1 MILIYKERLFN
12 CMRSILILFLLFF
25 ILSSYSQSMS
35 KDLNAE
41 ELINKSKDITY
52 TNPEQASYYANKA
65 IQLLS
70 SNLKEGEKNNLIA
83 EAMLTYSLAAK
94 LLGDFDLSIKMLH
107 KAIDYVTSNNILLK
121 GKIYSMMGIV
131 YCSLMDYNAAIE
143 NNDKATALFK
153 VIGDSAAIAAN
164 YNSRGIIHYS
174 LEEFDLAER
183 FLLQALKINRS
194 LKLLKE
200 VAANLNNLAL
210 YKGDSNEK
218 IAYVKEAIAIN
229 RNLNA
234 QWALGENYN
243 NLGKQY
249 YYAGQYNDALIAL
262 SISKNISTGIGAKEL
277 VADNYQYHSWVYIA
291 IGDYEKAYNSF
302 KELYKLSRE
311 LYSSSKLRAVEHD
324 ISNRRYEQ
332 QKRLAQKK
340 EYDYEIKVL
349 RLNILILIVLLI
361 LLISIT
367 FFVIKWYRRK
377 KILELLNKQYE
388 LEQYQRQLAEL
399 KINQQKLELETAHTS
414 LMNKRREVTAFAVFL
429 QSRNDLLD
437 KIREMIK
444 KGYKMNHNQITQHLK
459 KLNLFIAQYQSLDS
473 YNTSLLLSVEENN
486 QNFLNRLEKKHPDLT
501 QGQKELSLLL
511 CINLS
516 TKEIALLTGK
526 TPKTINMNR
535 YRLRKTLNLSSDDSL
550 SNYLQKI

>member
-41 ELINKSKDITY
+41 ELINKSKNITY

-200 VAANLNNLAL
+200 VAANLNNLAHIIHQ
-210 YKGDSNEK
+210 K
-218 IAYVKEAIAIN
+218 
-229 RNLNA
+229 
-234 QWALGENYN
+234 
-243 NLGKQY
+243 
-249 YYAGQYNDALIAL
+249 
-262 SISKNISTGIGAKEL
+262 
-277 VADNYQYHSWVYIA
+277 VA
-291 IGDYEKAYNSF
+291 
-302 KELYKLSRE
+302 
-311 LYSSSKLRAVEHD
+311 
-324 ISNRRYEQ
+324 
-332 QKRLAQKK
+332 
-340 EYDYEIKVL
+340 
-349 RLNILILIVLLI
+349 
-361 LLISIT
+361 
-367 FFVIKWYRRK
+367 
-377 KILELLNKQYE
+377 
-388 LEQYQRQLAEL
+388 
-399 KINQQKLELETAHTS
+399 
-414 LMNKRREVTAFAVFL
+414 
-429 QSRNDLLD
+429 
-437 KIREMIK
+437 
-444 KGYKMNHNQITQHLK
+444 
-459 KLNLFIAQYQSLDS
+459 
-473 YNTSLLLSVEENN
+473 
-486 QNFLNRLEKKHPDLT
+486 
-501 QGQKELSLLL
+501 
-511 CINLS
+511 
-516 TKEIALLTGK
+516 
-526 TPKTINMNR
+526 
-535 YRLRKTLNLSSDDSL
+535 
-550 SNYLQKI
+550 

>member
-1 MILIYKERLFN
+1 
-12 CMRSILILFLLFF
+12 
-25 ILSSYSQSMS
+25 MS
-35 KDLNAE
+35 KDLNTE
-41 ELINKSKDITY
+41 ELINKSKDIAY
-52 TNPEQASYYANKA
+52 VNPEQASFYANKA

-70 SNLKEGEKNNLIA
+70 SELKEGEKSNLIV
-83 EAMLTYSLAAK
+83 EAMLVYSLAAK

-107 KAIDYVTSNNILLK
+107 KALDYVVPNNNLLQ
-121 GKIYSMMGIV
+121 GKIYSMMGVV
-131 YCSLMDYNAAIE
+131 YCSLMDYNTAIE
-143 NNDKATALFK
+143 YNDKATTLFK
-153 VIGDSAAIAAN
+153 TIGDSASIAAN
-164 YNSRGIIHYS
+164 YNSRGIIHYG

-200 VAANLNNLAL
+200 AAANLNNLAL

-249 YYAGQYNDALIAL
+249 YYAGQYDDALAAL
-262 SISKNISTGIGAKEL
+262 SISKNISTSIGAKEL
-277 VADNYQYHSWVYIA
+277 VADNYQYHSWVYVA
-291 IGDYEKAYNSF
+291 IGDYEKAYDSF
-302 KELYKLSRE
+302 RELYKLSKE
-311 LYSSSKLRAVEHD
+311 LYSSSKLRVVEHD

-332 QKRLAQKK
+332 EKRLAQKK

-349 RLNILILIVLLI
+349 HLNIFILIVLLVFF
-361 LLISIT
+361 ISIT
-367 FFVIKWYRRK
+367 FFVVKWYRRK

-388 LEQYQRQLAEL
+388 LEQSERQLAEL
-399 KINQQKLELETAHTS
+399 KISQQKLELETTHAS
-414 LMNKRREVTAFAVFL
+414 LMNKRRDVTAFAIFL
-429 QSRNDLLD
+429 QSRNDLLENIS
-437 KIREMIK
+437 KMIK
-444 KGYKMNHNQITQHLK
+444 KGYKMNHNQVIQHLK
-459 KLNLFIAQYQSLDS
+459 KINLFITQYQSLDS

-486 QNFLNRLEKKHPDLT
+486 QNFLHRLEKKHPNLT

-511 CINLS
+511 CIDLS

-535 YRLRKTLNLSSDDSL
+535 YRLRKILNLSLGDSL
-550 SNYLQKI
+550 SDYLQKI